1 MRDPQRIDDVL
12 LAIGEVWA
20 KNPDLRL
27 GQLLI
32 NAVRPA
38 RPCPEVFSIEDR
50 DLVRRLRA
58 EGKEPKPAEPSGAP
72 DCQFL
77 PAPPGIARVETG
89 AVQFGDD
96 WPGLFLRGD
105 NALPLMIWI
114 RSLCELLANHPDPM
128 VADRLDRLKAYADLI
143 EKTVKA

>member
-1 MRDPQRIDDVL
+1 VL
-12 LAIGEVWA
+12 LAIGEVWV
-20 KNPDLRL
+20 KSPDLRL

-32 NAVRPA
+32 NAVCPA
-38 RPCPEVFSIEDR
+38 EPCPEVFSIEDR
-50 DLVRRLRA
+50 DLVRRLRGQGA
-58 EGKEPKPAEPSGAP
+58 EGEAELTVARER
-72 DCQFL
+72 QLL
-77 PAPPGIARVETG
+77 PAPPGIPRVETG